1 MFDFG
6 FWELV
11 VVLVVALLVVG
22 PERLPQ
28 VARTAG
34 LWIGRLRRMADGMRE
49 EIRRE
54 LEAEELK
61 KGLQDL
67 KDESGFDELE
77 REMRATEGEVRDG
90 LESAQRAPGPPQ
102 RYEILEGEPAQD
114 GGPAGAAPGDP
125 DVPPR
130 PVAGGSAAPPPADAA
145 TEPAPQPAVEDAPE
159 PAPAHPAAHR
169 DGTHDGKA

>member
-61 KGLQDL
+61 KSLQDL

-77 REMRATEGEVRDG
+77 RELHATDGEVRDG
-90 LESAQRAPGPPQ
+90 LESARRAADAPQ
-102 RYEILEGEPAQD
+102 RYEILEGEPAED
-114 GGPAGAAPGDP
+114 GGGAGVAAGEAQAAPRAGAEGAP
-125 DVPPR
+125 R
-130 PVAGGSAAPPPADAA
+130 PADAA
-145 TEPAPQPAVEDAPE
+145 PEPAAQPAGAPE